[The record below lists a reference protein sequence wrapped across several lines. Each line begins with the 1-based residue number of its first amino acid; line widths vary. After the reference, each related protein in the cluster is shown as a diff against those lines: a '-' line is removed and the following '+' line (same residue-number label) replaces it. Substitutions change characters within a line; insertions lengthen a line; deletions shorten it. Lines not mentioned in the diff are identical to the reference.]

1 MRPVVIVV
9 VLPFAQLLVEQV
21 NVVGYAALVQ
31 ELVEL
36 LVVNP
41 MRALDLAI
49 EVWCPRADVDMANV
63 QRLDV
68 PMELRLKLRPV
79 VSLNDVD
86 AEGQPTQDIQP
97 GSRGRDPQGNCA
109 DAGANFPRAHRDH
122 DEFGAAAAP
131 GMGFRSC

>member
-21 NVVGYAALVQ
+21 NIVGYAALVQ

-36 LVVNP
+36 LVVSP

-49 EVWCPRADVDMANV
+49 EVWCPRTDVDMANV

-68 PMELRLKLRPV
+68 PMELRLELRPV
-79 VSLNDVD
+79 VSLNDVN
-86 AEGQPTQDIQP
+86 AEGQPTQE
-97 GSRGRDPQGNCA
+97 
-109 DAGANFPRAHRDH
+109 PRR
-122 DEFGAAAAP
+122 
-131 GMGFRSC
+131 